1 MAAKPGD
8 KPPAAPAPSFAEVK
22 VTVDAELLRKARI
35 RAFELGTTLEKVLAR
50 LVSHLAKEHDQ
61 LVVLQQQTAPAP
73 KARRGPVGETGD
85 RVELRRP
92 SLPPRTGRTG
102 RTG

>member
-1 MAAKPGD
+1 MGD
-8 KPPAAPAPSFAEVK
+8 KPPAPPPPAAEVRIA
-22 VTVDAELLRKARI
+22 VHPELLRKARV

-50 LVSHLAKEHDQ
+50 LVGHLAKEQDQ
-61 LVVLQQQTAPAP
+61 QSVLMQQSAPAP
-73 KARRGPVGETGD
+73 KPRREPAGQTGE

-92 SLPPRTGRTG
+92 ALPPRTGRSG